1 MVIPC
6 GHHVQE
12 LVPKHLT
19 RLLSGRPTTGPGEI
33 LFLKFY
39 NAQNDISSLIRPDT
53 VLKRFDY
60 DMYDGTRVRQLADFT
75 KGWAENELRAGSFSR
90 GDYRWFERFF
100 FYKILIH
107 QIHTSTGVCLPGK

>member
-90 GDYRWFERFF
+90 GDYRWFKRFF
-100 FYKILIH
+100 
-107 QIHTSTGVCLPGK
+107 